1 MFSRIT
7 HPAFV
12 AGTFFLALALLLYR
26 PQPFLSDLLPIHFPP
41 SASKIQAELGPK
53 LCQGAEI
60 YFPGSPEFGEYTERW
75 SKAAEGDILVVVL
88 PGCQRD
94 VATAVKFAN
103 SFNLPFLAIGRGHGT
118 PSPLGTIKNGVLI
131 KITSLDSINIAADGK
146 TATMGG
152 GVYVDQVLAKLAESN
167 KVCAT
172 GSCGCVGMIG
182 PGLGGGFGKY
192 MRYAGLMS
200 DNIVEMDVVTA
211 NGSEIK
217 VSATSH
223 PDLYWGMRGAGH
235 NFGIVT
241 KFQYKI
247 FDYPKGQDTYYVT
260 YIFTDDKLESF
271 FTQLNWLLND
281 RNLPKDI
288 TTYALYILNPSISPK
303 PVILFQLY
311 YFGTPDQALPYAQ
324 PFLDLQPASVSNATT
339 AYKNLA
345 HEATGTGVGDPICA
359 GGSTKAFFSA
369 GLKRY
374 NVTANRMVY
383 EVFSEMMVHAPA
395 LNGSIV
401 QFEGYTLQGV
411 DVVDEA
417 SSAYPH
423 REDNVLVSFT
433 VFYPPSPSNDAA
445 ALKYGSQARR
455 IWTEGETPAR
465 KLSVHTNFA
474 FGYETLQQIYGYE
487 PWRLERLLALKKEWD
502 PRGRFAFYNP
512 LVGED
517 SPKHPNHTAGA
528 VYQPWMGLFTGSS
541 IISTT
546 NAFIHQLFSS

>member
-1 MFSRIT
+1 
-7 HPAFV
+7 
-12 AGTFFLALALLLYR
+12 
-26 PQPFLSDLLPIHFPP
+26 
-41 SASKIQAELGPK
+41 ASKIQADLGPK

-60 YFPGSPEFGEYTERW
+60 YFPGSPEFGEYNDRW
-75 SKAAEGDILVVVL
+75 SKAAEGDILVVVV

-94 VATAVKFAN
+94 VATASLTDAKVEFAN

-118 PSPLGTIKNGVLI
+118 PSALGTIRNGVLI
-131 KITSLDSINIAADGK
+131 KITSLDSIDIAADGK

-152 GVYVDQVLAKLAESN
+152 GVHVDQVLAKLAESN
-167 KVCAT
+167 KKRA
-172 GSCGCVGMIG
+172 GSCSLSI
-182 PGLGGGFGKY
+182 PSRY
-192 MRYAGLMS
+192 MGYAGLIS

-217 VSATSH
+217 VSATSN

-260 YIFTDDKLESF
+260 YIFTEDKLEAF
-271 FTQLNWLLND
+271 FTQLNRLIND
-281 RNLPKDI
+281 GNLPKDI
-288 TTYALYILNPSISPK
+288 SSYALYILIPSISPK
-303 PVILFQLY
+303 VSIYDASAENESSDIAQPVILFQLY
-311 YFGTPDQALPYAQ
+311 YFGTPDEALPYAQ
-324 PFLDLQPASVSNATT
+324 PFLDLQPASASNATT

-345 HEATGTGVGDPICA
+345 HEATGTGVGDPVCA
-359 GGSTKAFFSA
+359 GGTTKAFFAA

-383 EVFSEMMVHAPA
+383 EVFSEMVTHDPA
-395 LNGSIV
+395 LNGSFV
-401 QFEGYTLQGV
+401 QFETYSVEGMNA
-411 DVVDEA
+411 VDEA

-423 REDNVLVSFT
+423 REDNLLVSFT
-433 VFYPPSPSNDAA
+433 VLYPPSPSNDAI
-445 ALKYGSQARR
+445 ALKYGPQARR
-455 IWTEGETPAR
+455 IWAEGETPAR
-465 KLSVHTNFA
+465 KLSVYTNFA
-474 FGYETLQQIYGYE
+474 FGTEKLQEVYGYE

-512 LVGED
+512 LTGED
-517 SPKHPNHTAGA
+517 SPVHPNYTAGA
-528 VYQPWMGLFTGSS
+528 VYQPWMGLSTGSS